1 MQLKLFQIDAF
12 ADNPFEGN
20 PAAVMPL
27 DAWID
32 DKLMQSIAMEN
43 NLAETAFFVPAPQKG
58 EGHYDLRW
66 FTPVVEVDLCG
77 HATLASGHVVLNHL
91 HPGLN
96 HVTFHTKS
104 GPLTVARD
112 GGYLA
117 MDLPAS
123 PPGRKYDKRFI
134 KGLTEGLAVVP
145 REVMRAI
152 YPLAVMESEDDV
164 LKAQSTS
171 LLAEVLA
178 RHGETGVI
186 VTAQADTS
194 KEYDVASRFFVP
206 GKGIAEDPVT
216 GAAHTSIVPYW
227 AKVLGRK
234 EIVARQVSARG
245 GTLLCTDNDDR
256 VTMRGKCAEYM
267 TGTVTID

>member
-12 ADNPFEGN
+12 ADHPFEGN

-27 DAWID
+27 DTWID

-43 NLAETAFFVPAPQKG
+43 NLAETAFFVFAPQKG
-58 EGHYDLRW
+58 DGHYDLRW
-66 FTPVVEVDLCG
+66 FTPAVEVDLCG
-77 HATLASGHVVLNHL
+77 HATLASAHVVLNHL
-91 HPGLN
+91 NPALN
-96 HVTFHTKS
+96 QVVFHTRS
-104 GPLTVARD
+104 GALTVSRD

-117 MDLPAS
+117 MDLPATM
-123 PPGRKYDKRFI
+123 PKGKYDKRFV
-134 KGLTEGLAVVP
+134 KALTEGLGVAP
-145 REVMRAI
+145 KDVMRAI
-152 YPLAVMESEDDV
+152 YPLAIFETEADV
-164 LKAQSTS
+164 LKAHSTS
-171 LLAEVLA
+171 VLAEMLA
-178 RHGETGVI
+178 SHDETGVI
-186 VTAQADTS
+186 LTAQADTS

-245 GTLLCTDNDDR
+245 GTLLCTDNGDR
-256 VTMRGKCAEYM
+256 VTMRGKCAEYLI
-267 TGTVTID
+267 GTVTLD

>member
-12 ADNPFEGN
+12 ADHPFEGN

-43 NLAETAFFVPAPQKG
+43 NLAETAFFVGAPQKG

-66 FTPVVEVDLCG
+66 FTPAVEVDLCG
-77 HATLASGHVVLNHL
+77 HATLASGYVVLTHL
-91 HPGLN
+91 DPKLN
-96 HVTFHTKS
+96 EVVFHTRS
-104 GPLTVARD
+104 GALTVARD
-112 GGYLA
+112 GAYLA

-123 PPGRKYDKRFI
+123 STGRKYDKKFV
-134 KGLTEGLAVVP
+134 KALTEGLGVAP
-145 REVMRAI
+145 REVLRSI
-152 YPLAVMESEDDV
+152 YPLAVFDSEADV
-164 LKAQSTS
+164 LKAHSS
-171 LLAEVLA
+171 SFLAEALA
-178 RHGETGVI
+178 AHGETGVI
-186 VTAQADTS
+186 LTAQADTS

-216 GAAHTSIVPYW
+216 GAAHTAIVPYW
-227 AKVLGRK
+227 AKHLGRT

-245 GTLLCTDNDDR
+245 GTLLCTDNDER

-267 TGTVTID
+267 TGVVTID